1 MSPREEKNKGDNTNM
16 LNNKGFFPYFL
27 IQNTSKGYTYLK
39 QSSGADSSPGN
50 PSIGTRQEFVAAV
63 VYANANRPGYVNV
76 GNEESH

>member
-1 MSPREEKNKGDNTNM
+1 M